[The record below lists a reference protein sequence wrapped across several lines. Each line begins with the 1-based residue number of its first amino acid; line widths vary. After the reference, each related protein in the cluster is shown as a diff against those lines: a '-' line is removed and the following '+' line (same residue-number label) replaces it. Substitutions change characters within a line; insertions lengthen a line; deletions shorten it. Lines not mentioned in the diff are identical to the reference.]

1 MLHQRQQQR
10 LLQKLSPQQVLVM
23 RLLQQPVLSLEQRI
37 KQEMEDNPAL
47 EEASDSEE
55 ISDEISDETTPES
68 VDSDEDSFSEEDED
82 RSELKSDNEFSYED
96 YLDPDDIPDY
106 KLYSNNR
113 SADDEAWETPVV
125 SGISSQEYL
134 LAQMG
139 VQKIPDKEFV
149 IASTIIGNLDETGYL
164 SREIHALI
172 NDLAFNQ
179 NLDVTEEEVLEA
191 LKLVQGFDP
200 PGIAARSL
208 QECLLLQLI
217 HKPDRTYATDLAE
230 VIVRYYFDEFS
241 KKHYDKILQ
250 KAHITEEELKEAIE
264 EITKLNP
271 KPGFTISEEAR
282 SSQYV
287 VPDFLVTLNDG
298 ELELTLN
305 SRNTPELSVN
315 REYFDM
321 LREFNHRKKKI
332 SNSEKAALTF
342 VKQKIDAARG
352 FIDAIKQRQETLY
365 FTMKAILDYQ
375 QEYFQTGDE
384 TRLKPMILKDISNK
398 VGLDISTVSR
408 VANSKYVQTPFGT
421 FLLKSF
427 FSESLQNSMGEE
439 VSTREIKKI
448 LFDIIESENKSVPLT
463 DEELE
468 EMLQKKGYSV
478 ARRTIAK
485 YRKQLRIPVARLR
498 KEL

>member
-1 MLHQRQQQR
+1 M
-10 LLQKLSPQQVLVM
+10 LVM
-23 RLLQQPVLSLEQRI
+23 RLLQQPVISLEQRI
-37 KQEMEDNPAL
+37 KQEIEDNPAL
-47 EEASDSEE
+47 EEAVDIDET
-55 ISDEISDETTPES
+55 DEITDESPQES
-68 VDSDEDSFSEEDED
+68 IDADEDTFSEEDED
-82 RSELKSDNEFSYED
+82 NAELKADNEFSYED
-96 YLDPDDIPDY
+96 YFDLDDIPDY
-106 KLYSNNR
+106 KLVSNNR
-113 SADDEAWETPVV
+113 SPDEEAWESPVV
-125 SGISSQEYL
+125 SGTSFQEYL

-139 VQKIPDKEFV
+139 VQKIPDKQFI

-164 SREIHALI
+164 TREIPALI

-179 NLDVTEEEVLEA
+179 NIEATEAEIMEA

-200 PGIAARSL
+200 PGIGARTL
-208 QECLLLQLI
+208 QECLLLQLSS
-217 HKPDRTYATDLAE
+217 KTERTYATELAE

-241 KKHYDKILQ
+241 KKHYEKIIQ
-250 KAHITEEELKEAIE
+250 KAHITEEELKDAVD

-271 KPGFTISEEAR
+271 KPGFTITEEAR
-282 SSQYV
+282 SSQYII
-287 VPDFLVTLNDG
+287 PDFLITINDG
-298 ELELTLN
+298 EIELNLN
-305 SRNTPELSVN
+305 SRNTPELSIN
-315 REYFDM
+315 REYIDM
-321 LREFNHRKKKI
+321 LQGYNHKKKKI
-332 SNSEKAALTF
+332 SSNEKAALSF
-342 VKQKIDAARG
+342 IKQKIDSARG

-365 FTMKAILDYQ
+365 VTMRAIMDYQ
-375 QEYFQTGDE
+375 KEYFQTGDE

-439 VSTREIKKI
+439 ISTREIKKI
-448 LFDIIESENKSVPLT
+448 LSDTIEGENKSTPLT

-468 EMLQKKGYSV
+468 EILLKKGYNI

>member
-1 MLHQRQQQR
+1 
-10 LLQKLSPQQVLVM
+10 M
-23 RLLQQPVLSLEQRI
+23 RLLQQPVISLEQRI
-37 KQEMEDNPAL
+37 KQEIEDNPAL
-47 EEASDSEE
+47 DDAAD
-55 ISDEISDETTPES
+55 ITDTDEITDETTS
-68 VDSDEDSFSEEDED
+68 DSIDADEDSFSEDEEEHT
-82 RSELKSDNEFSYED
+82 ELKADNEFSYED
-96 YLDPDDIPDY
+96 YLDPDDFPDY
-106 KLYSNNR
+106 KLVSNNR
-113 SADDEAWETPVV
+113 SPDEEAWESPVV
-125 SGISSQEYL
+125 SGISFQEYL

-139 VQKIPDKEFV
+139 VQKIPDKQFI

-164 SREIHALI
+164 AREIPALI

-179 NLDVTEEEVLEA
+179 NIEVTEAEVLEA

-208 QECLLLQLI
+208 QECLLLQLEY
-217 HKPDRTYATDLAE
+217 KTDRTYTSDLAE
-230 VIVRYYFDEFS
+230 VILRYYFDEFS

-250 KAHITEEELKEAIE
+250 KAHISEEELKEAVE

-271 KPGFTISEEAR
+271 KPGYTITEDAR
-282 SSQYV
+282 NSQYI
-287 VPDFLVTLNDG
+287 VPDFLITINDG
-298 ELELTLN
+298 EIELNLN
-305 SRNTPELSVN
+305 SRNAPELSIN
-315 REYFDM
+315 REYVSM
-321 LREFNHRKKKI
+321 LKDYNHKKKKI
-332 SNSEKAALTF
+332 SSNEKAALTF
-342 VKQKIDAARG
+342 IKQKIDSARG

-365 FTMKAILDYQ
+365 VTMKAILDYQ
-375 QEYFQTGDE
+375 KEYFQTGDE
-384 TRLKPMILKDISNK
+384 TKLKPMILKDISNK

-427 FSESLQNSMGEE
+427 FSESLQNAMGEE
-439 VSTREIKKI
+439 ISSREIKKI
-448 LFDIIESENKSVPLT
+448 LFDIIEGESKTLPLT

-468 EMLQKKGYSV
+468 EILKKKGYTI

>member
-1 MLHQRQQQR
+1 
-10 LLQKLSPQQVLVM
+10 M
-23 RLLQQPVLSLEQRI
+23 RLLQQPVISLEQRI
-37 KQEMEDNPAL
+37 KQEIEDNPAL
-47 EEASDSEE
+47 EEAAD
-55 ISDEISDETTPES
+55 ITDADEITDETTP
-68 VDSDEDSFSEEDED
+68 DSIDADEDSFSDEDEEHT
-82 RSELKSDNEFSYED
+82 ELKADNEFSYED
-96 YLDPDDIPDY
+96 YFDLDDIPDY
-106 KLYSNNR
+106 KLVSNNR
-113 SADDEAWETPVV
+113 SPDEEAWESPVV
-125 SGISSQEYL
+125 SGISFQEYL

-139 VQKIPDKEFV
+139 VQKIPDKEFI

-164 SREIHALI
+164 AREIPALI

-179 NLDVTEEEVLEA
+179 NIEVTEAEVLEA

-208 QECLLLQLI
+208 QECLLLQLE
-217 HKPDRTYATDLAE
+217 HKTDRTYATELAE
-230 VIVRYYFDEFS
+230 VIIRYYFDEFS
-241 KKHYDKILQ
+241 KKHYEKILQ
-250 KAHITEEELKEAIE
+250 KAHITEEELKEAVD

-271 KPGFTISEEAR
+271 KPGFTITEEAR
-282 SSQYV
+282 SSQYI
-287 VPDFLVTLNDG
+287 VPDFLITINDG
-298 ELELTLN
+298 EIELNLN
-305 SRNTPELSVN
+305 SRNAPELSIN
-315 REYFDM
+315 RGYIDM
-321 LREFNHRKKKI
+321 LQGYNHKKKKI
-332 SNSEKAALTF
+332 SSSEKAALTF
-342 VKQKIDAARG
+342 IKQKIDSARG

-365 FTMKAILDYQ
+365 VTMKAILDYQ
-375 QEYFQTGDE
+375 MEYFQTGDE

-427 FSESLQNSMGEE
+427 FSESLQNAMGEE
-439 VSTREIKKI
+439 ISSREIKKI
-448 LFDIIESENKSVPLT
+448 LFDTIEAENKSAPHT

-468 EMLQKKGYSV
+468 EILKKKGYTI

>member
-1 MLHQRQQQR
+1 M
-10 LLQKLSPQQVLVM
+10 LVM
-23 RLLQQPVLSLEQRI
+23 RLLQQPVISLEQRI
-37 KQEMEDNPAL
+37 KQEIEDNPAL
-47 EEASDSEE
+47 EETAD
-55 ISDEISDETTPES
+55 INDIDEITDENAQ
-68 VDSDEDSFSEEDED
+68 DSIDADEDTFSEEDED
-82 RSELKSDNEFSYED
+82 RTELKADNEFSYED
-96 YLDPDDIPDY
+96 YFDLDDIPDY
-106 KLYSNNR
+106 KLVSNNR
-113 SADDEAWETPVV
+113 SPDEEAWESPVV
-125 SGISSQEYL
+125 SGTSFQEYL

-139 VQKIPDKEFV
+139 VQKIPDKQFI

-164 SREIHALI
+164 TRDIPALI
-172 NDLAFNQ
+172 NDLVFNQ
-179 NLDVTEEEVLEA
+179 NIEATEAEILEA

-200 PGIAARSL
+200 PGIAARTL

-217 HKPDRTYATDLAE
+217 NKADRTYTTDLAE

-241 KKHYDKILQ
+241 KKHYEKILQ
-250 KAHITEEELKEAIE
+250 KAHITEEELKEAVE

-271 KPGFTISEEAR
+271 KPGFTISEEVR
-282 SSQYV
+282 SSQYII
-287 VPDFLVTLNDG
+287 PDFLISINDG
-298 ELELTLN
+298 EIELNLN
-305 SRNTPELSVN
+305 SRNTPELSIN
-315 REYFDM
+315 REYVDM
-321 LREFNHRKKKI
+321 LQGYNHKKKKI
-332 SNSEKAALTF
+332 SSNEKAALSF
-342 VKQKIDAARG
+342 IKQKIDSARG

-365 FTMKAILDYQ
+365 VTMRAIMDYQ
-375 QEYFQTGDE
+375 KEYFQTGDE

-427 FSESLQNSMGEE
+427 FSESLQNAMGEE
-439 VSTREIKKI
+439 ISTREIKKI
-448 LFDIIESENKSVPLT
+448 LSDTIEAENKSTPLT

-468 EMLQKKGYSV
+468 EILQKKGYNI

>member
-1 MLHQRQQQR
+1 MLHQRQQQK

-23 RLLQQPVLSLEQRI
+23 RLLQQPVISLEQRI
-37 KQEMEDNPAL
+37 KQEIEENPAL
-47 EEASDSEE
+47 EETTD
-55 ISDEISDETTPES
+55 INDLDEIDDENEPES
-68 VDSDEDSFSEEDED
+68 IDADEDTFSEEDED
-82 RSELKSDNEFSYED
+82 HSELKVDNEFSFED
-96 YLDPDDIPDY
+96 YFDLDDIPDY
-106 KLYSNNR
+106 KLVSNNR
-113 SADDEAWETPVV
+113 SPDEEAWETPVV
-125 SGISSQEYL
+125 SGTSFQEYL

-139 VQKIPDKEFV
+139 VQKIPDKQFI

-164 SREIHALI
+164 TREVPALI

-179 NLDVTEEEVLEA
+179 NLDASEAEILEA
-191 LKLVQGFDP
+191 LQLVQGFDP
-200 PGIAARSL
+200 PGIAARTL

-217 HKPDRTYATDLAE
+217 SKPDRTYATDLAE
-230 VIVRYYFDEFS
+230 VIVRYYFEEFS
-241 KKHYDKILQ
+241 KKHYEKILQ
-250 KAHITEEELKEAIE
+250 KAHITEEELKEAVE

-271 KPGFTISEEAR
+271 KPGFTISEEVR
-282 SSQYV
+282 SSQYII
-287 VPDFLVTLNDG
+287 PDFLITINDG
-298 ELELTLN
+298 EIELTLN
-305 SRNTPELSVN
+305 SRNAPELSIN
-315 REYFDM
+315 REYIDM
-321 LREFNHRKKKI
+321 LQGYNHKKKKI
-332 SNSEKAALTF
+332 NSNEKAALSF
-342 VKQKIDAARG
+342 IKQKIDSARG

-365 FTMKAILDYQ
+365 VTMRAIMDYQ
-375 QEYFQTGDE
+375 KEYFQTGDE

-427 FSESLQNSMGEE
+427 FSESLQNTMGEE
-439 VSTREIKKI
+439 ISTREIKKI
-448 LFDIIESENKSVPLT
+448 LSDTIEAENKSTPLT

-468 EMLQKKGYSV
+468 EILLKKGYNI

>member
-1 MLHQRQQQR
+1 MLHQRQQQK

-23 RLLQQPVLSLEQRI
+23 RLLQQPVISLEQRI
-37 KQEMEDNPAL
+37 KQEIEDNPAL
-47 EEASDSEE
+47 EEAAD
-55 ISDEISDETTPES
+55 ITDADEITDETTP
-68 VDSDEDSFSEEDED
+68 DSIDADEDSFSDEDEEHT
-82 RSELKSDNEFSYED
+82 ELKADNEFSYED
-96 YLDPDDIPDY
+96 YFDLDDIPDY
-106 KLYSNNR
+106 KLVSNNR
-113 SADDEAWETPVV
+113 SPDEEAWESPVV
-125 SGISSQEYL
+125 SGISFQEYL

-139 VQKIPDKEFV
+139 VQKIPDKEFI

-164 SREIHALI
+164 AREIPALI

-179 NLDVTEEEVLEA
+179 NIEVTEAEVLEA

-208 QECLLLQLI
+208 QECLLLQLE
-217 HKPDRTYATDLAE
+217 HKTDRTYATELAE
-230 VIVRYYFDEFS
+230 VIIRYYFDEFS
-241 KKHYDKILQ
+241 KKHYEKILQ
-250 KAHITEEELKEAIE
+250 KAHITEEELKEAVD

-271 KPGFTISEEAR
+271 KPGFTITEEAR
-282 SSQYV
+282 SSQYI
-287 VPDFLVTLNDG
+287 VPDFLITINDG
-298 ELELTLN
+298 EIELNLN
-305 SRNTPELSVN
+305 SRNAPELSIN
-315 REYFDM
+315 RGYIDM
-321 LREFNHRKKKI
+321 LQGYNHKKKKI
-332 SNSEKAALTF
+332 SSSEKAALTF
-342 VKQKIDAARG
+342 IKQKIDSARG

-365 FTMKAILDYQ
+365 VTMKAILDYQ
-375 QEYFQTGDE
+375 MEYFQTGDE

-427 FSESLQNSMGEE
+427 FSESLQNAMGEE
-439 VSTREIKKI
+439 ISSREIKKI
-448 LFDIIESENKSVPLT
+448 LFDTIEAENKSAPHT

-468 EMLQKKGYSV
+468 EILQKKGYTI

-485 YRKQLRIPVARLR
+485 YRKQLRVPVARLR

>member
-1 MLHQRQQQR
+1 
-10 LLQKLSPQQVLVM
+10 M

-37 KQEMEDNPAL
+37 KQEIEDNPAL
-47 EEASDSEE
+47 EEADD
-55 ISDEISDETTPES
+55 IIDTDEITDETTPES
-68 VDSDEDSFSEEDED
+68 IDADEDSFTDD
-82 RSELKSDNEFSYED
+82 DDDHNELKADNEFSYED

-106 KLYSNNR
+106 KLFSNNR

-125 SGISSQEYL
+125 SGVSSQEYL

-139 VQKIPDKEFV
+139 VQKIPDIQFV
-149 IASTIIGNLDETGYL
+149 IASTIIGNLDENGYL
-164 SREIHALI
+164 AREIPALI

-179 NLDVTEEEVLEA
+179 NIEVTEEEVLQA
-191 LKLVQGFDP
+191 LMLVQGFDP

-208 QECLLLQLI
+208 QECLLLQLT
-217 HKPDRTYATDLAE
+217 HKPDRTYSTDLAE

-250 KAHITEEELKEAIE
+250 KAHISEEELKEAIE

-271 KPGFTISEEAR
+271 KPGFIIGEEAR

-287 VPDFLVTLNDG
+287 VPDFLVSLNDG
-298 ELELTLN
+298 ELELNLN
-305 SRNTPELSVN
+305 SRNTPELSIN
-315 REYFDM
+315 REYYSM
-321 LREFNHRKKKI
+321 LREYNKRKKKI
-332 SNSEKAALTF
+332 SSTEKAAMTF
-342 VKQKIDAARG
+342 IKQKIDSARG
-352 FIDAIKQRQETLY
+352 FIDAIRQRQETLY

-375 QEYFQTGDE
+375 KEYFQTGDE

-439 VSTREIKKI
+439 ISTREIKKI
-448 LFDIIESENKSVPLT
+448 LNDIVEGENKSSPLT

-468 EMLQKKGYSV
+468 EILQKKGYTI

>member
-1 MLHQRQQQR
+1 
-10 LLQKLSPQQVLVM
+10 M

-37 KQEMEDNPAL
+37 KQEIEENPAL
-47 EEASDSEE
+47 EETSEMGDL
-55 ISDEISDETTPES
+55 DEITDETTPDS
-68 VDSDEDSFSEEDED
+68 IDSDEDSFSEDED
-82 RSELKSDNEFSYED
+82 VSTELKADNEFSYED
-96 YLDPDDIPDY
+96 YLDLDDIPDY
-106 KLYSNNR
+106 KLVSNNR
-113 SADDEAWETPVV
+113 SPDDETWESPVISGV
-125 SGISSQEYL
+125 SFQEYL
-134 LAQMG
+134 MAQMG
-139 VQKIPDKEFV
+139 VQKIPDKLFI

-164 SREIHALI
+164 AREIPALI

-179 NLDVTEEEVLEA
+179 NIEATEEEVLEA
-191 LKLVQGFDP
+191 LKIVQGFDP

-208 QECLLLQLI
+208 QECLLLQLV
-217 HKPDRTYATDLAE
+217 HKTDRSYATDLAE

-241 KKHYDKILQ
+241 KKHYEKILQ
-250 KAHITEEELKEAIE
+250 KAHITEEELKEAVE

-271 KPGFTISEEAR
+271 KPGFTITDEVR

-287 VPDFLVTLNDG
+287 VPDFLISIDDG
-298 ELELTLN
+298 ELELNLN
-305 SRNTPELSVN
+305 SRNTPELSIN
-315 REYFDM
+315 REYVSM
-321 LREFNHRKKKI
+321 LQDYNHKKKKI
-332 SNSEKAALTF
+332 SHSEKAALTF
-342 VKQKIDAARG
+342 IKQKIDAARG
-352 FIDAIKQRQETLY
+352 FIDAIRQRQETLY
-365 FTMKAILDYQ
+365 VTMKAILDYQ
-375 QEYFQTGDE
+375 KEYFQTGDE

-448 LFDIIESENKSVPLT
+448 LSDTIEGENKSAPLT

-468 EMLQKKGYSV
+468 DLLQKKGYNI

-485 YRKQLRIPVARLR
+485 YRKQLRVPVARLR

>member
-1 MLHQRQQQR
+1 MLHQRQQQK

-23 RLLQQPVLSLEQRI
+23 RLLQQPVISLEQRI
-37 KQEMEDNPAL
+37 KQEIEDNPAL
-47 EEASDSEE
+47 EEAAD
-55 ISDEISDETTPES
+55 ITDADEITDETTP
-68 VDSDEDSFSEEDED
+68 DSIDADEDSFSDEDEEHT
-82 RSELKSDNEFSYED
+82 ELKADNEFSYED
-96 YLDPDDIPDY
+96 YFDLDDIPDY
-106 KLYSNNR
+106 KLVSNNR
-113 SADDEAWETPVV
+113 SPDEEAWESPVV
-125 SGISSQEYL
+125 SGISFQEYL

-139 VQKIPDKEFV
+139 VQKIPDKEFI

-164 SREIHALI
+164 AREIPALI

-179 NLDVTEEEVLEA
+179 NIEVTEAEVLEA

-208 QECLLLQLI
+208 QECLLLQLE
-217 HKPDRTYATDLAE
+217 HKTDRTYATELAE
-230 VIVRYYFDEFS
+230 VIIRYYFDEFS
-241 KKHYDKILQ
+241 KKHYEKILQ
-250 KAHITEEELKEAIE
+250 KAHITEEELKEAVD

-271 KPGFTISEEAR
+271 KPGFTITEEAR
-282 SSQYV
+282 SSQYI
-287 VPDFLVTLNDG
+287 VPDFLITINDG
-298 ELELTLN
+298 ELELNLN
-305 SRNTPELSVN
+305 SRNTPELSIN
-315 REYFDM
+315 RGYIDM
-321 LREFNHRKKKI
+321 LQGYNHKKKKI
-332 SNSEKAALTF
+332 SSSEKAALTF
-342 VKQKIDAARG
+342 IKQKIDSARG

-365 FTMKAILDYQ
+365 VTMKAILDYQ
-375 QEYFQTGDE
+375 MEYFQTGDE

-427 FSESLQNSMGEE
+427 FSESLQNAMGEE
-439 VSTREIKKI
+439 ISSREIKKI
-448 LFDIIESENKSVPLT
+448 LFDTIKAENKSAPHT

-468 EMLQKKGYSV
+468 EILQKKGYTI

-485 YRKQLRIPVARLR
+485 YRKQLRVPVARLR

>member
-1 MLHQRQQQR
+1 M
-10 LLQKLSPQQVLVM
+10 LVM

-37 KQEMEDNPAL
+37 KQEIEDNPAL
-47 EEASDSEE
+47 EETENINDP
-55 ISDEISDETTPES
+55 DEITDETTPES
-68 VDSDEDSFSEEDED
+68 IDSDEDSFSEDDED
-82 RSELKSDNEFSYED
+82 HTELKADNEFSYED

-106 KLYSNNR
+106 KLVANNR
-113 SADDEAWETPVV
+113 SPDDEDWESPVV

-134 LAQMG
+134 LSQMG
-139 VQKIPDKEFV
+139 VQKIPDKQFI

-164 SREIHALI
+164 SRDLPALV

-179 NLDVTEEEVLEA
+179 NLEATEEEVLEA
-191 LKLVQGFDP
+191 LKLVQTFDP

-208 QECLLLQLI
+208 QECLLLQLQ
-217 HKPDRTYATDLAE
+217 HATDRTYATDLAE
-230 VIVRYYFDEFS
+230 VIIRYYFDEFS

-264 EITKLNP
+264 QITKLNP
-271 KPGFTISEEAR
+271 KPGFTISEEVR

-287 VPDFLVTLNDG
+287 VPDFLVSLDDG
-298 ELELTLN
+298 ELELILN

-315 REYFDM
+315 REYFEM
-321 LREFNHRKKKI
+321 LRDYNRKKKKI
-332 SNSEKAALTF
+332 SVSEKAAQTF
-342 VKQKIDAARG
+342 IKQKIDSARG

-375 QEYFQTGDE
+375 KEYFQTGDE

-427 FSESLQNSMGEE
+427 FSESLQNSQGEE

-448 LFDIIESENKSVPLT
+448 LFDIIESENKSAPLT

-468 EMLQKKGYSV
+468 EMLQKKGYSI

>member
-1 MLHQRQQQR
+1 MLHQRQQQK

-37 KQEMEDNPAL
+37 KQEIEDNPAL
-47 EEASDSEE
+47 DENAD
-55 ISDEISDETTPES
+55 IDEIDEINDES
-68 VDSDEDSFSEEDED
+68 NLDSIDSDEDSFSDEDED
-82 RSELKSDNEFSYED
+82 HTELTADNEFSYED
-96 YLDPDDIPDY
+96 YLDLDDIPDY
-106 KLYSNNR
+106 KLVSNNR
-113 SADDEAWETPVV
+113 SPDDEAWESPVISGV
-125 SGISSQEYL
+125 SAQEYL

-139 VQKIPDKEFV
+139 VQKIPDKQFI

-164 SREIHALI
+164 SREIPALI

-179 NLDVTEEEVLEA
+179 NIEASEAEVLEA

-200 PGIAARSL
+200 PGIAARTL

-217 HKPDRTYATDLAE
+217 HKQDRTYATDLAE

-250 KAHITEEELKEAIE
+250 KAHITEEELKEAAE

-271 KPGFTISEEAR
+271 KPGFSISDEVK
-282 SSQYV
+282 SSQYI
-287 VPDFLVTLNDG
+287 VPDFLLTISEG
-298 ELELTLN
+298 EIDLSLN
-305 SRNTPELSVN
+305 SRNMPELSIN
-315 REYFDM
+315 REYADM
-321 LREFNHRKKKI
+321 LRGYNNKKKKI
-332 SNSEKAALTF
+332 SHSEKAALTF
-342 VKQKIDAARG
+342 IKQKIDAARG

-365 FTMKAILDYQ
+365 VTMKAILDYQ
-375 QEYFQTGDE
+375 IEYFQTGDE

-427 FSESLQNSMGEE
+427 FSESLQNQSGEE

-448 LFDIIESENKSVPLT
+448 LNDIIESEDKSSPLT

-468 EMLQKKGYSV
+468 EILQKKGYNI

-485 YRKQLRIPVARLR
+485 YRKQLRVPVARLR